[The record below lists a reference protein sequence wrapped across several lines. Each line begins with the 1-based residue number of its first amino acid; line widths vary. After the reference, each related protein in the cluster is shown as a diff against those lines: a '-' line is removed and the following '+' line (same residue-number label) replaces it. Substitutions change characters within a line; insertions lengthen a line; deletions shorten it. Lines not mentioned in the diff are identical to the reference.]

1 MLEFFQNPQVL
12 APVVV
17 VSLVF
22 AFSAAFV
29 IGYWW
34 PAGKLFKTLRTINA
48 RLGKVRDME
57 RSQRKKQAGKAF
69 ESTPLKQLWL
79 EYEDT
84 LHDQYK
90 VVEGERQLIKSRATA
105 GAESFFTNHAVVDAR
120 IGAEFFKHLPG
131 ILTGIGI
138 IGTFFGLIMG
148 LQGFDLSALGKV
160 GGDVAEASAKAAQ
173 QITESVGKLL
183 TDVKYAFYG
192 SIFSIIASIV
202 VTAFEKQRLNACY
215 QQLGTLVENIDGLFD
230 SGVTEE
236 YLAELVQAGVES
248 ATQTRQLKDSLV
260 TDLREMLQNLVD
272 TQVRESLKLA
282 DTLSVA
288 YRDSGQHLAEQVS
301 GAIVSGLEEPL
312 KSIAGAVQQAS
323 GDQSGQVKGLLE
335 DVLMAFMSKL
345 DSTFGQQF
353 NGLSQMMGQSVGAM
367 HSMQQGFNELLM
379 RLESAGQASA
389 DHNARA
395 TAQMLSDMQAG
406 QNAIQASMNEMLAS
420 LQQAVLEIGNA
431 GQGGA
436 ERMTQQ
442 LEALFA
448 QSEQRQQA
456 MAESLQAFVASV
468 QSSVGK
474 GQQEILDRLGS
485 AVDRLS
491 EQLESMF
498 AQTAAL
504 QKQAQEDSQQSTR
517 AVHASTQAAMAGIGE
532 QLQKIFTHSEA
543 LQKQAQVEAQQSAQ
557 AVQASAQAAIGGLS
571 DQLQGVFEQTEAL
584 RKQAQADAQASS
596 FAMQSS
602 SQAAVADLKQQ
613 VQTLLTAVAAQN
625 DAIHE
630 RAAQLSVQTAQN
642 IQQMHQGADK
652 MRQAAERF
660 DTAGEG
666 VTKAAQGTVSAMG
679 ALQGTSSA
687 LVTAGQELSS
697 VVSDY
702 RNHRDAVG
710 KTLAVLQTVMASA
723 EGEAAGRQQYLRD
736 LQVHAEKLKEVNL
749 TTSAYLDQVS
759 DVLGRGF
766 GEFADGMNQTLTK
779 TMGNLDA
786 ELNKAITQL
795 GGGVES
801 VRESIENLNDA
812 LDMSRRLA

>member
-1 MLEFFQNPQVL
+1 MVGLIQNPQIW

-17 VSLVF
+17 VSLVL
-22 AFSAAFV
+22 AFSVWFA
-29 IGYWW
+29 ISYWW
-34 PAGKLFKTLRTINA
+34 PAGKLVKALKHINRQLA
-48 RLGKVRDME
+48 KVRQMD
-57 RSQRKKQAGKAF
+57 RSQRKKQAGKVF
-69 ESTPLKQLWL
+69 ESSPLKQLWA

-90 VVEGERQLIKSRATA
+90 LVDGERQLTKSRATA
-105 GAESFFTNHAVVDAR
+105 GAESFFTSHAVVDAR
-120 IGAEFFKHLPG
+120 IGTEFFKHLPG

-138 IGTFFGLIMG
+138 IGTFFGLILG
-148 LQGFDLSALGKV
+148 LQGFDLSALEKV
-160 GGDVAEASAKAAQ
+160 GGDVADASAQAAQ

-192 SIFSIIASIV
+192 SIVSIIASIV
-202 VTAFEKQRLNACY
+202 VTALEKQRLNACY
-215 QQLGTLVENIDGLFD
+215 QQLGELVENIDGLFD

-288 YRDSGQHLAEQVS
+288 YRDSGQQLAEQVS
-301 GAIVSGLEEPL
+301 GAIVGSLAEPL

-323 GDQSGQVKGLLE
+323 GDQSSQVQGLLQE
-335 DVLMAFMSKL
+335 VLMAFMSKL
-345 DSTFGQQF
+345 ENTFGQQF
-353 NGLSQMMGQSVGAM
+353 SGLSQMMGQSVGAM
-367 HSMQQGFNELLM
+367 QSMQQGFNELLM
-379 RLESAGQASA
+379 KLESAGQAST
-389 DHNARA
+389 DHNAKA

-406 QNAIQASMNEMLAS
+406 QNAMQASMNEMLGS
-420 LQQAVLEIGNA
+420 LQQAVVEIGNA

-436 ERMTQQ
+436 ERMAKQ

-448 QSEQRQQA
+448 QSEQRQQV

-468 QSSVGK
+468 QSSVGQ

-498 AQTAAL
+498 AQTGAL
-504 QKQAQEDSQQSTR
+504 QKQAQEDSKQSTR
-517 AVHASTQAAMAGIGE
+517 AVHASTQAAMAGISE
-532 QLQKIFTHSEA
+532 QLQQIFLQSGT
-543 LQKQAQVEAQQSAQ
+543 LQKQAHADAEQSAQ

-571 DQLQGVFEQTEAL
+571 SQLQGVFEQTEAL
-584 RKQAQADAQASS
+584 RKQAQTDARETAL
-596 FAMQSS
+596 AMQSS
-602 SQAAVADLKQQ
+602 SQQAVAGLELQ
-613 VQTLLTAVAAQN
+613 VQTLLKAVATQH
-625 DAIHE
+625 DAVHE
-630 RAAQLSVQTAQN
+630 RAVQLSTQTAQN
-642 IQQMHQGADK
+642 IQQMQQGADK
-652 MRQAAERF
+652 MRLAAERF

-666 VTKAAQGTVSAMG
+666 VTKAGQATVSAMG
-679 ALQGTSSA
+679 AFQGTSNA

-710 KTLAVLQTVMASA
+710 KTLAVLQTVMAST
-723 EGEAAGRQQYLRD
+723 EGESAGRQQYLRD
-736 LQVHAEKLKEVNL
+736 LQTHAERLQVINRDA
-749 TTSAYLDQVS
+749 SNYLDQVNE
-759 DVLGRGF
+759 VLGRGF
-766 GEFADGMNQTLTK
+766 GEFSDNMNRTLTK
-779 TMGNLDA
+779 TMGSLDA
-786 ELNKAITQL
+786 ELGKAITQL
-795 GGGVES
+795 GGGVEV
-801 VRESIENLNDA
+801 VRDSLEQLSEA
-812 LDMSRRLA
+812 LDTVRRGG